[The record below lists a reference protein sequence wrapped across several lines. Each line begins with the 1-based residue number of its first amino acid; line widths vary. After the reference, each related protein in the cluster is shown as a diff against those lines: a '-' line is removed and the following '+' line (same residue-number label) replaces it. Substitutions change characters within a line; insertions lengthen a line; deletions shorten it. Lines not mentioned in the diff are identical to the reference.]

1 MPRILIT
8 TNHLEQLQ
16 GSEIVT
22 LEVAQYFLNHGWSV
36 DVFTHLLGGDMEYL
50 CQQLQ
55 HQDRLIVTDDDNYPF
70 DAEYDIVWLQHH
82 VMNAH
87 LRNRLLNDGMKA
99 QFIFNHMSSFAEME
113 LPLAGFPENSIASN
127 ILAVSY
133 ECRDVLFQKGIE
145 EAKVTLFDNP
155 VPDEFITHS
164 ANLSSE
170 LKRVLFI
177 SNHRP
182 AELNEAAKLLT
193 NKGIACTFIGG
204 NNKKIRVTPEFISDY
219 DAVVTI
225 GKSVQYALVAGVPV
239 YVYDLYGGDGYLVA
253 ENLEKSHYHNFSG
266 RATREKRSG
275 ETLCREIVEGYN
287 GAREFVAEHREAFA
301 RRWSLESKL
310 APVINPEEHMKF
322 VQLNATEFRAIDLH
336 NKKLRRLTAPA
347 WSYSKWFNT
356 VRDDEKRLDAI
367 EYILNAHDALVQID
381 VVIVSN
387 SEDDNID
394 STLESIR
401 SQKYKAHKIWSFTG
415 EVNESQKVKIFTD
428 AGCDCVEATLSDVVH
443 TIASPLVLFVQ
454 AGDLLHQ
461 QALLMLAEAKAV
473 NPQAK
478 AFYFDED
485 VQTDA
490 TKIKPILKPDI
501 NIDLLRSYPYVGKMI
516 GFEVSTLIEQGVN
529 IYSYGEFFSIAALL
543 NSIKDNGLNA
553 VGHIDKIGFR
563 TSVSS
568 LGWLTS
574 ANVNNY
580 QRLISAHLSDLNVAA
595 NVEVMQINGN
605 GALTIDYQN
614 SGNFTSS
621 IIIIANNDV
630 KAFSSCIQK
639 LLEITDCVGY
649 EIVIV
654 SHDALKSEMQSYLMQ
669 LNSLDITQIKICHW
683 QGEYSW
689 PAMNNMAVNE
699 SSGDVLVFLNPDILI
714 VDANWLSKLTSY
726 VSRPEVGIVGPKIIN
741 QKAQVCSAGIVL
753 GMNGC
758 VGRIF
763 EGESAAAAGYL
774 NRLQVDNNVSA
785 LSHECL
791 LVKKALFNDVQGFNC
806 TDFAKGYSEIDLA
819 LKLTQQ
825 GYYHVLVPSV
835 RVVQLELGE
844 QVARSGD
851 TGLYDAFYER
861 WLPALHSDPAYNR
874 YLSRHSPGFELS
886 PYLANVRRPL
896 PGKPLPVVLANN
908 IDRQGCGYYRVLHPF
923 KALANELYIDGGTS
937 DAIFNIPDLAEFQ
950 PDTILLQP
958 GTRRGLS
965 QYMEKLRKFSSAKIV
980 LDYDDYLPNIPVRS
994 MVRRVIK
1001 QDIIKDIRKDCSLAD
1016 WIVVST
1022 EALAEEFSRFSDRIQ
1037 VAPNGLSREIWGNL
1051 KSQRRTGTKI
1061 RVGWAGGSTH
1071 TGDLAILKPL
1081 MKLFENEV
1089 QWVFMGMKP
1098 QGIECEFHPG
1108 VPIEVYPEKLASLDL
1123 DLALVPLE
1131 INQFNIC
1138 KSNLRLLELGA
1149 CGVPVICT
1157 DIEPFRCG
1165 LPVTRVN
1172 NEFSAWAKA
1181 IKDHLH
1187 NPDMLSVMGDRL
1199 RESISASWMLEGP
1212 LLETWKKAWVGQ

>member
-1 MPRILIT
+1 MT

-22 LEVAQYFLNHGWSV
+22 LEVVQFFLNRGWSV
-36 DVFTHLLGGDMEYL
+36 DVFTHLLGGEMEYL
-50 CQQLQ
+50 FQQLQ
-55 HQDRLIVTDDDNYPF
+55 HQDSLLVTDDDNYPF
-70 DAEYDIVWLQHH
+70 DSEYDIVWLQHH
-82 VMNAH
+82 VMNSY
-87 LRNRLLNDGMKA
+87 LRNRLLNSGMKA

-113 LPLAGFPENSIASN
+113 LPLVGFPENEIASN

-133 ECRDVLFQKGIE
+133 ECRDVLCQKGIH
-145 EAKVTLFDNP
+145 EAKVSLFDNP
-155 VPDEFITHS
+155 VPDAFITQFATPS
-164 ANLSSE
+164 LE
-170 LKRVLFI
+170 LKKVLFI

-182 AELNEAAKLLT
+182 AELNEAADLLAD
-193 NKGIACTFIGG
+193 KGIACTFIGG
-204 NNKKIRVTPEFISDY
+204 SHKKVRVTPKFISDY

-239 YVYDLYGGDGYLVA
+239 YIYDLYGGDGYLVA

-266 RATREKRSG
+266 RATRVKRTG
-275 ETLCREIVEGYN
+275 ETLCREIMEGYEN
-287 GAREFVAEHREAFA
+287 ARNFVATNREAFLS
-301 RRWSLESKL
+301 RWSLQNKL
-310 APVINPEEHMKF
+310 AQVIDTPDQAKF
-322 VQLNATEFRAIDLH
+322 VQLDDGAFREIDLH
-336 NKKLRRLTAPA
+336 NKKLRRLTAPV

-356 VRDDEKRLDAI
+356 VTDDEKRLDAI
-367 EYILNAHDALVQID
+367 EYILKSHDALAQID
-381 VVIVSN
+381 VIIIDNNN
-387 SEDDNID
+387 SD
-394 STLESIR
+394 SLRETLESIR
-401 SQKYKAHKIWSFTG
+401 TQKYKANKIWGYAGGESECHKVTLFTETGDESFDANLG
-415 EVNESQKVKIFTD
+415 EVVNAIT
-428 AGCDCVEATLSDVVH
+428 A
-443 TIASPLVLFVQ
+443 PLVLFVQ

-461 QALLMLAEAKAV
+461 HALLSFAEAKAV
-473 NPQAK
+473 NHQGRV
-478 AFYFDED
+478 FYFDED
-485 VQTDA
+485 VKSDA
-490 TKIKPILKPDI
+490 TTVKPILKPDI
-501 NIDLLRSYPYVGKMI
+501 NIDLLRSYPYVGKML
-516 GFEVSTLIEQGVN
+516 GFEVTSLVEQGAD
-529 IYSYGEFFSIAALL
+529 IYHYGEFFTIAALL
-543 NSIKDNGLNA
+543 GIVKRNGLGA
-553 VGHIDKIGFR
+553 VGHIDKISFR
-563 TSVSS
+563 TSVSG
-568 LGWLTS
+568 LAWLNEDNIEYYHNVISHHLNDLNVS
-574 ANVNNY
+574 ANVE
-580 QRLISAHLSDLNVAA
+580 IMH
-595 NVEVMQINGN
+595 INGN
-605 GALTIDYQN
+605 HALNISYQN
-614 SGNFTSS
+614 ASTFASS

-639 LLEITDCVGY
+639 LLEITDSLNY
-649 EIVIV
+649 EIIIV
-654 SHDALKSEMQSYLMQ
+654 SHDRLQSEVQSYLAQ
-669 LNSLDITQIKICHW
+669 LNDLNIAQIKIFHW
-683 QGEYSW
+683 QGKFSW
-689 PAMNNMAVNE
+689 PAMNNMAVSH

-714 VDANWLSKLTSY
+714 VDAGWLTKLSSY
-726 VSRPEVGIVGPKIIN
+726 LIRPEVGIVGPKVIN
-741 QKAQVCSAGIVL
+741 QKAQVSSAGVIL

-758 VGRIF
+758 VGKIF

-791 LVKKALFNDVQGFNC
+791 LIKKSLFLEADGFN
-806 TDFAKGYSEIDLA
+806 TADFSDGFSEIDLA

-825 GYYHVLVPSV
+825 GYCHVLVPSV
-835 RVVQLELGE
+835 RVVQLDLE
-844 QVARSGD
+844 QKMVRSGG
-851 TGLYDAFYER
+851 TGLYDTFYER

-874 YLSRHSPGFELS
+874 HLSRHSPGFELS

-908 IDRQGCGYYRVLHPF
+908 IDRHGCGYYRVLHPF
-923 KALANELYIDGGTS
+923 KALANELHIDGGTS

-965 QYMEKLRKFSSAKIV
+965 QYMEKLRKFSTAKII

-1001 QDIIKDIRKDCSLAD
+1001 QDIIKDIRKDCQQAD

-1051 KSQRRTGTKI
+1051 KSRRRTGDKI
-1061 RVGWAGGSTH
+1061 RVGWAGGATH
-1071 TGDLAILKPL
+1071 TGDLSILKPL
-1081 MKLFENEV
+1081 MKLFEHQV

-1149 CGVPVICT
+1149 CGVPIICT

-1165 LPVTRVN
+1165 LPVTLVSN
-1172 NEFSAWAKA
+1172 DFSAWVKA
-1181 IKDHLH
+1181 INEHLY
-1187 NPDMLSVMGDRL
+1187 NPDILSAMGDKL
-1199 RESISASWMLEGP
+1199 RETISTGWMLENA
-1212 LLETWKKAWVGQ
+1212 LLETWKKAWTGK